1 MTTYTQ
7 HTPHVSGTEPTPPPA
22 QRTSP
27 VLWAALAVALI
38 AALVWWTRQD
48 RVATAPID
56 TNAPVATMPADTTP
70 PPATRAPATGQN
82 RERARPVVADRA
94 PRPLAGNPMPTYPR
108 EALRA
113 GNEGSVVVAIAVDST
128 GVPTDVRVVER
139 SGTRDRSLDRAAVNA
154 ARQWRFEPA
163 IRDGKPAAAT
173 VQLPVDFRQQG

>member
-7 HTPHVSGTEPTPPPA
+7 HTPHVSGTEPTPPAA